1 MKDLDKRRRVLT
13 LMEIMN
19 EAIRLSPEAEDV
31 KSSEIMDAL
40 LNLVIQYSKVVK
52 VDPVDVFM
60 RAIEMVS
67 PDSAKAAKSDIE
79 DMFEGIKLDFKTQKK
94 NLKLRWLIDPLIK
107 LKRN

>member
-19 EAIRLSPEAEDV
+19 DAIRLSPQAEDV

-79 DMFEGIKLDFKTQKK
+79 DMFEGIKLDYE
-94 NLKLRWLIDPLIK
+94 N
-107 LKRN
+107 

>member
-1 MKDLDKRRRVLT
+1 MKDLDKRQRVLA

-19 EAIRLSPEAEDV
+19 DALRLSPEAEDV
-31 KSSEIMDAL
+31 KSSEIMDSL
-40 LNLVIQYSKVVK
+40 LNLVIKYSKVVK

-79 DMFEGIKLDFKTQKK
+79 DMFEGIKLDYE
-94 NLKLRWLIDPLIK
+94 N
-107 LKRN
+107 

>member
-1 MKDLDKRRRVLT
+1 MKDLDKRQRVLA

-19 EAIRLSPEAEDV
+19 DALRLSPEAEDV

-79 DMFEGIKLDFKTQKK
+79 DMFEGIKLDYE
-94 NLKLRWLIDPLIK
+94 N
-107 LKRN
+107 

>member
-19 EAIRLSPEAEDV
+19 DAIRLSPQAEDV

-40 LNLVIQYSKVVK
+40 LNLIIQYSKVVK
-52 VDPVDVFM
+52 IDPVDVFM

-79 DMFEGIKLDFKTQKK
+79 DMFEGIKLDYEKGLLRGVAARYSSRHRRKT
-94 NLKLRWLIDPLIK
+94 
-107 LKRN
+107 

>member
-1 MKDLDKRRRVLT
+1 MKDLDKRQRVLA

-19 EAIRLSPEAEDV
+19 DALRLSPEAEDV

-60 RAIEMVS
+60 KAIEMVS

-79 DMFEGIKLDFKTQKK
+79 DMFGGIKLDYE
-94 NLKLRWLIDPLIK
+94 N
-107 LKRN
+107 

>member
-19 EAIRLSPEAEDV
+19 DAIRLSPEAEDV

-79 DMFEGIKLDFKTQKK
+79 DMFEGIKLDYE
-94 NLKLRWLIDPLIK
+94 N
-107 LKRN
+107 

>member
-19 EAIRLSPEAEDV
+19 DAIRLSPQAEDV

-40 LNLVIQYSKVVK
+40 LNLIIQYSKVVK

-79 DMFEGIKLDFKTQKK
+79 DMFEGIKLDYE
-94 NLKLRWLIDPLIK
+94 N
-107 LKRN
+107 

>member
-1 MKDLDKRRRVLT
+1 MKDLDKRQRVLA

-19 EAIRLSPEAEDV
+19 DALRLSPEAEDV

-60 RAIEMVS
+60 KAIEMVS

-79 DMFEGIKLDFKTQKK
+79 DMFEGIKLDYE
-94 NLKLRWLIDPLIK
+94 N
-107 LKRN
+107 

>member
-1 MKDLDKRRRVLT
+1 MKDLDKRQRVLT

-19 EAIRLSPEAEDV
+19 DAIRLSPEAEDV

-79 DMFEGIKLDFKTQKK
+79 DMFEGIKLDYE
-94 NLKLRWLIDPLIK
+94 N
-107 LKRN
+107 

>member
-1 MKDLDKRRRVLT
+1 MKDLDKRQRVLA

-19 EAIRLSPEAEDV
+19 DALRLSPQAEDV

-79 DMFEGIKLDFKTQKK
+79 DMFEGIKLDYE
-94 NLKLRWLIDPLIK
+94 N
-107 LKRN
+107 

>member
-1 MKDLDKRRRVLT
+1 MKDLDKRQRVLT

-19 EAIRLSPEAEDV
+19 DAIRLSPQAEDV

-67 PDSAKAAKSDIE
+67 PDSAEAAKSDIE
-79 DMFEGIKLDFKTQKK
+79 DMFEGIKLDYE
-94 NLKLRWLIDPLIK
+94 N
-107 LKRN
+107 